1 MCMFVCV
8 YVWMLKPYIFNSRYE
23 LILSSIRMLLN
34 VIFRCKEI
42 LVYFQVFSFL
52 RSWKLTFL
60 SPDLSKCNFILNFDF
75 LLFYISP
82 ERLNNQQNLNFKT
95 NLTYKPAKNPRYN
108 IHGFDVML
116 MFPNLMPTIQSS
128 RRWLVYFNEGT
139 LGSKKLKKLSE
150 GACPLGACLGSRSV
164 NLDPRLHPMI
174 FYI

>member
-34 VIFRCKEI
+34 IIFRCKEI

-75 LLFYISP
+75 LLFYISL
-82 ERLNNQQNLNFKT
+82 EQLNNKQNSGFKT
-95 NLTYKPAKNPRYN
+95 ILTHKRPQTGQKSALQHSRFWRYAN
-108 IHGFDVML
+108 V
-116 MFPNLMPTIQSS
+116 SK
-128 RRWLVYFNEGT
+128 FNAHHT
-139 LGSKKLKKLSE
+139 KLPPVIS
-150 GACPLGACLGSRSV
+150 
-164 NLDPRLHPMI
+164 I
-174 FYI
+174 FQWGDFRE